1 MDDQKTAEGTAT
13 YLSFKRSE
21 WAALR
26 ANTPMTLSARDLAM
40 SMHPH
45 PTLTETIMEDA
56 ELLHGSAT
64 HYYKPPRK

>member
-1 MDDQKTAEGTAT
+1 MNG
-13 YLSFKRSE
+13 YLYPSGG
-21 WAALR
+21 
-26 ANTPMTLSARDLAM
+26 SARDLAM

-45 PTLTETIMEDA
+45 PMPTETLMEDA